1 MLETV
6 KFEVSNTTDKKSMQ
20 ISCIDSEA
28 SYSITVEK
36 YESRDPHK
44 VEYLMELRSNKLG
57 VLRTN
62 DLVNSMRSTNDLGV
76 FLFEC
81 GVRIAF
87 SLNRNAAELAWDFL
101 LQSL

>member
-20 ISCIDSEA
+20 IFCADPEA
-28 SYSITVEK
+28 TYSILVEK
-36 YESRDPHK
+36 YEQRDPHK
-44 VEYLMELRSNKLG
+44 IEYLMELSNIKTD
-57 VLRTN
+57 V
-62 DLVNSMRSTNDLGV
+62 LVNSLRSTNDLGM
-76 FLFEC
+76 FLYQC

-101 LQSL
+101 LSSL